1 MIYQV
6 ILILSFVVQN
16 FSHETPFLIKTQKQ
30 IVYSKRLISP
40 LVSLFTKEKIMR
52 DIFNLFFSSN
62 NNNPWLLFF
71 SSHYFSRNFFSFFKN
86 LLYFRFGLITN
97 QATLS
102 YNYHLVNNLL
112 ESITL
117 FKNVKLLQIPHE
129 GGLNHRVLGVV
140 PTVSFSFHKD
150 TYNTLIFYIFTLLLN
165 PYISSLNE
173 FELKYSYV
181 ILPNH
186 FQLYLF
192 LNLFYFRINNF

>member
-6 ILILSFVVQN
+6 IFILSFVVQN
-16 FSHETPFLIKTQKQ
+16 FSQETPFLIKTQKQ
-30 IVYSKRLISP
+30 IVYSKRLTCP
-40 LVSLFTKEKIMR
+40 LISLFTKEKVMR
-52 DIFNLFFSSN
+52 DIFNLFFSRN

-71 SSHYFSRNFFSFFKN
+71 SSHYFSRNFFSLFKN

-112 ESITL
+112 ESVTL
-117 FKNVKLLQIPHE
+117 FNDVRLLQVPHE
-129 GGLNHRVLGVV
+129 GGLNYRVLGVI

-165 PYISSLNE
+165 PYVSSLNE
-173 FELKYSYV
+173 FELRYSYV